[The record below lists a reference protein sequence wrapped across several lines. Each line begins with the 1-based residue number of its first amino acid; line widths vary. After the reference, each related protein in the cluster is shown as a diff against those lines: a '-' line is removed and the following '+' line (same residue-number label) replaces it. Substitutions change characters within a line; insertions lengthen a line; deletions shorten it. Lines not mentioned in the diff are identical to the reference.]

1 MVPVQTGITKP
12 TKSPVQPRILVVDD
26 EPYLIELI
34 GDILRKSLRCQVYTA
49 HTLEEARKV
58 MATQGIN
65 LLMTDVHLPDGD
77 GMSLL
82 ATLHDQQP
90 CATAI
95 IITGAPSL
103 DGAIAAMREGAL
115 DFVPKPFSSEQ
126 LVSCVRKALDR
137 HTRLAKDEERFQKLR
152 EAVKRLNTARKLIT
166 RKVDLLCNDLVSA
179 YGELSRQL
187 DGVRTQEGFRKYIAE
202 AGDLEQLLCHAMD
215 WLLRQLGYCNVGV
228 WLAADEG
235 DFQLGAYMK
244 YTIAGD
250 AKLTDAIKKGLLPQV
265 VKDGLVHVP
274 SDQLKGKL
282 TAAELTP
289 LKKQDLLA
297 VNCTYLGE
305 PLAALVFFR
314 DAASPFTPE
323 DEALV
328 KAISPIF
335 ALALTQAVRPDAP
348 TGIGEGEAGPFYDG
362 DPADSDTALGDS
374 DRREKKDEADWW
386 KTGGEAPF

>member
-1 MVPVQTGITKP
+1 MLPVQTGIPKP
-12 TKSPVQPRILVVDD
+12 AQSSVQPRILVVDD

-34 GDILRKSLRCQVYTA
+34 GDILRKDLRCQVFTA

-58 MATQGIN
+58 LATQGIN
-65 LLMTDVHLPDGD
+65 LLMTDVNLPDGD
-77 GMSLL
+77 GTTLL
-82 ATLHDQQP
+82 STLHDQQP
-90 CATAI
+90 CAT
-95 IITGAPSL
+95 APSL

-126 LVSCVRKALDR
+126 LVNCVRKALDK
-137 HTRLAKDEERFQKLR
+137 HSRLAKDEERFQRLR
-152 EAVKRLNTARKLIT
+152 EAVKRLNSARKMIT

-187 DGVRTQEGFRKYIAE
+187 DGVRTQEGFRKYIAQ
-202 AGDLEQLLCHAMD
+202 AADLEQLLCHAMD

-244 YTIAGD
+244 YTIPGD
-250 AKLTDAIKKGLLPQV
+250 AKVVEAIKKSLLPEV
-265 VKDGLVHVP
+265 VKEGMVHQP
-274 SDQLKGKL
+274 ADHFKGKL
-282 TAAELTP
+282 TASELTV
-289 LKKQDLLA
+289 LKNQDLLA

-314 DAASPFTPE
+314 DAANPFTPE

-335 ALALTQAVRPDAP
+335 AVALTQAVRPDAP
-348 TGIGEGEAGPFYDG
+348 DGIGGGPFYDG
-362 DPADSDTALGDS
+362 EAPDSDTALDDQS
-374 DRREKKDEADWW
+374 RPEKRDEADWW
-386 KTGGEAPF
+386 KHGGEAPF